1 MLRFLKNW
9 TLPVAIVVGV
19 GLYFIFALTPQLD
32 AAGERLEPIIE
43 RLLPTTI
50 FLTLFVTFSKVDF
63 HNMRLRRWHY
73 WLFLAQFLLIGIIDQ
88 LCEVCIDLGKDRFRR
103 YEHIGHVSSYTFNDV
118 FL

>member
-73 WLFLAQFLLIGIIDQ
+73 WLFLAQFLLIGII
-88 LCEVCIDLGKDRFRR
+88 LCVIIHFDNAFAAEAASPTVM
-103 YEHIGHVSSYTFNDV
+103 NDWGV
-118 FL
+118 QSNIV